1 MRLFHPFFVSIFSSV
16 PTSEASCPLTT
27 PEICAS
33 LPACSYRAGKWY
45 SISRTVLMPSLLRA
59 LFCASTSRKCS
70 VIGSRRCMGCII
82 LGRMSKNDTNQKAV
96 ALHKKLGGK
105 IIISSA
111 TTIAR
116 REDMTLVY
124 TPGVAAVSSLLHKHP
139 GLTRDYTIKGKT
151 VAVISD
157 GSAVLGLGN
166 IGPYG
171 ALPVMEGKCALFK
184 TFANVEA
191 FPIVL
196 DTQDP
201 EKIIE
206 AVAAIAP
213 VFGGINLEDIAAPKC
228 FYIEEELKKRL
239 DIPVMHDDQH
249 GTAVV
254 VLAALI
260 NAAKVVKKPARPG
273 DPSRSGGAFSN
284 LRVVV
289 SGAGAA
295 GAASVK
301 LLLKAGV
308 KDIIVLDRKGIISA
322 SRPEPHKRLLAR
334 RTNPRKLSGG
344 LREAIAGADAL
355 IGVSGPGLAT
365 AEDIKLMAAK
375 AIVFAMANPVP
386 EITPEEAKR
395 GGAYVIGTGRSDY
408 PNQINNSLAFP
419 GIFRGALDRR
429 VRQITDEMKVKAAKN
444 LAALVKRPTAGK
456 IIPGPFD
463 KGVTAAVAR
472 AVK

>member
-1 MRLFHPFFVSIFSSV
+1 MRLFHPFFVSIFWSV
-16 PTSEASCPLTT
+16 PTSDASCPLTT

-45 SISRTVLMPSLLRA
+45 SISRRVLTPSLHKA
-59 LFCASTSRKCS
+59 DFCASVRRKWS
-70 VIGSRRCMGCII
+70 VMGSRRYMGCII
-82 LGRMSKNDTNQKAV
+82 LGRMSKNDTNKKAV

-111 TTIAR
+111 TKIAR

-124 TPGVAAVSSLLHKHP
+124 TPGVAAVSKLLSSSSSKFEQAK
-139 GLTRDYTIKGKT
+139 LARDYTIKGKT

-184 TFANVEA
+184 TFAGVDA

-206 AVAAIAP
+206 AVMAIAP

-228 FYIEEELKKRL
+228 FYIEEGLKKRL

-254 VLAALI
+254 ILAALI
-260 NAAKVVKKPARPG
+260 NAAKVVKK
-273 DPSRSGGAFSN
+273 DFKK
-284 LRVVV
+284 LKVVI

-295 GAASVK
+295 GTASAR
-301 LLLKAGV
+301 LLHKAGIR
-308 KDIIVLDRKGIISA
+308 DIVMLDRKGIINTA
-322 SRPEPHKRLLAR
+322 RQEPHKRALAR
-334 RTNPRKLSGG
+334 ITNPRKVKGG
-344 LREAIAGADAL
+344 LSEALLGADAL
-355 IGVSGPGLAT
+355 LGVSGPGLAT
-365 AEDIKLMAAK
+365 AADIKLMAK
-375 AIVFAMANPVP
+375 RAIVFAMANPTP
-386 EITPEEAKR
+386 EITPKEAK
-395 GGAYVIGTGRSDY
+395 S
-408 PNQINNSLAFP
+408 
-419 GIFRGALDRR
+419 
-429 VRQITDEMKVKAAKN
+429 
-444 LAALVKRPTAGK
+444 
-456 IIPGPFD
+456 
-463 KGVTAAVAR
+463 
-472 AVK
+472 